1 MSAVK
6 ERLGRLLTLASEG
19 RWTALAGELADLA
32 LDWPADFP
40 QAMRVPVMALL
51 EWTAREAD
59 EATRALLAARVG
71 GHPELPLKL
80 LNELYLAAPARV
92 RREILMR
99 DELDGSAD
107 EETAPADTEPL
118 LAAARQEGLHD
129 FASTM
134 STAFA
139 IPRRI
144 AEAIMADA
152 SGEPLA
158 VLCRGTGTDRAT
170 FTSLALL
177 KGVEAM
183 SLAVFDTVPEHAAR
197 RLAGHWRAHAE
208 QSYSEHV
215 QAAE

>member
-1 MSAVK
+1 MSSAK
-6 ERLGRLLTLASEG
+6 ERLGRLLVLASEG
-19 RWTALAGELADLA
+19 RWSALAGELADLA
-32 LDWPADFP
+32 FDWPADFP
-40 QAMRVPVMALL
+40 EAMRVPVMALL

-59 EATRALLAARVG
+59 EATRTLLAARIG

-99 DELDGSAD
+99 DELDGLRD
-107 EETAPADTEPL
+107 EETSPADTEPL

-129 FASTM
+129 FASVM
-134 STAFA
+134 STAFS

-197 RLAGHWRAHAE
+197 RLSQHWRQA
-208 QSYSEHV
+208 
-215 QAAE
+215 QAAPAFTHATAAE